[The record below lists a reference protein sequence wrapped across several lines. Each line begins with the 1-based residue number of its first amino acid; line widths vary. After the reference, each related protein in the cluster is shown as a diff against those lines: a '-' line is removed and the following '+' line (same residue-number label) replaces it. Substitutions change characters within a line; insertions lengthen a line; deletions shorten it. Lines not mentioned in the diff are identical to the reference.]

1 MEIKGKIT
9 DVIKKTVF
17 PGKIVVEDGRIKK
30 IIPEKKVPDRYILP
44 GFVDAHVHIESSM
57 LTPVRFAEL
66 AIRQGTLA
74 VVTDPHEIAN
84 VLGREGLVFM
94 KKEAGR
100 TPMKIKFGIPSC
112 VPATPFETSGA
123 VISAKDVEMLM
134 REDPSMH
141 LSEMMNYPGV
151 VYGDEEV
158 MKKLEV
164 AKKYGRVIDGHAPG
178 LTGEDLE
185 KYVAAGVMT
194 DHECTDIEEAREKI
208 AKGMKILIREGSAAK
223 NFEELLP
230 LIGEYP
236 GEVMFCTDDTH
247 PDDLVERHIRDLAKR
262 ALQKGYDI
270 WDVLTAAVLTPVKFY
285 TPGMGLLQEG
295 DPADFIIADD
305 LKDLEIKEAYINGEK
320 VYDGKRVKAGTP
332 GGDEP
337 NRFVEKTISAEDV
350 RIPAQ
355 EGKRIRVITAKDGSL
370 VTGEMIAVPK
380 TEEGMVVPDTARD
393 LLKIVV
399 MNRYMEGTKPVCGFI
414 HGFGLKRG
422 AIAGSIAHDSH
433 NVIAV
438 GTDDLSIVKAVNA
451 IFEAKG
457 GIAVADGEE
466 VTVLALPV
474 AGLMTNKEGIVVAE
488 KYSEMNARAKEL
500 GIGLEAPF
508 MTLSFMALLV
518 IPELKIGDQGLFDVR
533 KFGFTELFI

>member
-1 MEIKGKIT
+1 MEIRGKIT

-151 VYGDEEV
+151 VYGDEEA

-178 LTGEDLE
+178 LSGKDLE

-208 AKGMKILIREGSAAK
+208 AKGMKVLIREGSAAK

-262 ALQKGYDI
+262 ALEKGYDI

-285 TPGMGLLQEG
+285 GLGMGLLQEG
-295 DPADFIIADD
+295 DPADFIVVND
-305 LKDLEIKEAYINGEK
+305 LKDLEIKEAYIDGEK
-320 VYDGKRVKAGTP
+320 VFDGKRVNAGTP
-332 GGDEP
+332 GGGEP
-337 NRFVEKTISAEDV
+337 NRFVERTMRKEDLGV
-350 RIPAQ
+350 TAKKG
-355 EGKRIRVITAKDGSL
+355 GKIRVITAKEGSL
-370 VTGEMIAVPK
+370 VTGEMIAEAKV
-380 TEEGMVVPDTARD
+380 EEGMVVPDTEKD
-393 LLKIVV
+393 ILKIVV
-399 MNRYMEGTKPVCGFI
+399 VNRYEKKAKPVCGFI

-438 GTDDLSIVKAVNA
+438 GTDDQSIVKAVNA
-451 IFEAKG
+451 IFEARG
-457 GIAVADGEE
+457 GIAVAEGNEAD
-466 VTVLALPV
+466 VLALPV
-474 AGLMTNKEGIVVAE
+474 AGLMTNEKGEEVAK
-488 KYSEMNARAKEL
+488 KYSGMNARAKE
-500 GIGLEAPF
+500 IGTDLEAPF

-518 IPELKIGDQGLFDVR
+518 IPELKIGDKGLFDVR